1 MFQAATTLDY
11 GRGSDKFRIMAL
23 AQAVSVPIP
32 APTEGLEA
40 ARAGVVA
47 TRLAELMGIFV
58 RPPMSRIDRSMV
70 AQVIEAAADAG
81 LAEAVASRRDA
92 ANPGDRTTHALVEAL
107 LASPRPAQEIANLV
121 PILGYETLQRLVGAS
136 EVSLRRYASEARTAP
151 DDVARRIHYVA
162 TLVAILR
169 GSFNE
174 FGIRR
179 WFERVHPSLGKA
191 PAAMLRRG
199 FEPDDDAAQRVLR
212 TALSLLG

>member
-1 MFQAATTLDY
+1 MLRAGQALDN
-11 GRGSDKFRIMAL
+11 GRGSDTFRIMAL

-32 APTEGLEA
+32 APTHDLEA
-40 ARAGVVA
+40 ARAAVVA

-58 RPPMSRIDRSMV
+58 RPAMSRIDRAMV
-70 AQVIEAAADAG
+70 GQVIAAAAVAG

-92 ANPGDRTTHALVEAL
+92 ANPGERTIQAFVDAL

-121 PILGYETLQRLVGAS
+121 PILGYDMLQQLVGSSA
-136 EVSLRRYASEARTAP
+136 VSLRRYASEARTAP
-151 DDVARRIHYVA
+151 DEVARRIHYVA
-162 TLVAILR
+162 TLVAVLR

-179 WFERVHPSLGKA
+179 WFERVHPTLGKA
-191 PAAMLRRG
+191 PAAALGPG
-199 FEPDDDAAQRVLR
+199 FEPDDEAAQDVLR